1 MVFGLKRVVLVTLAA
16 ILLISLCAVGFSS
29 CASLSLYSE
38 GDGALK
44 VVSTIFPLFDFAR
57 EVGGGR
63 VSLTLLQDNG
73 TDLHNYTP
81 TSATLDALSSAD
93 VLIFVGGISDEAWID
108 DAIAAS
114 GNDKLIK
121 LCLMDYIAP
130 VHAEISED
138 WQGEEHEHEDE
149 GEHGDAHGDE
159 LDDGHEGDDGHDH
172 GGSHEGHVHLADEHV
187 WTSVRN
193 AMSMTEAIC
202 EAFSSADADGAE
214 YYSARAEDYI
224 QRLSLLDGELEEI
237 FENRKESMA
246 VVADRFPFVYLFHDY
261 YVPYL
266 AAFSGCSTETR
277 ASFDTQLTLIKA
289 VRENSLSCVL
299 VTESGDGI
307 LAKTVSVE
315 TGCFIASID
324 SMQSVKRSDIEGG
337 ATYISIMQKNIS
349 VLREVFS

>member
-1 MVFGLKRVVLVTLAA
+1 MVLVTLAA
-16 ILLISLCAVGFSS
+16 LLLISLCAVGFSS
-29 CASLSLYSE
+29 CAPLSLYSE
-38 GDGALK
+38 GDGELQ
-44 VVSTIFPLFDFAR
+44 VVATIFPLFDFAR
-57 EVGGGR
+57 EVGGER
-63 VSLTLLQDNG
+63 ISVTLLQDNG

-93 VLIFVGGISDEAWID
+93 ILIYVGGVSDEAWID

-121 LCLMDYIAP
+121 LCLMDYIEP
-130 VHAEISED
+130 VHTEISED
-138 WQGEEHEHEDE
+138 WHGEDHDHE

-159 LDDGHEGDDGHDH
+159 FEGGHEDEDGHDH
-172 GGSHEGHVHLADEHV
+172 GGSHEGHEHSADEHV

-193 AMSMTEAIC
+193 AMAMTEAIC

-214 YYSARAEDYI
+214 YYSARTEDYI

-237 FENRKESMA
+237 FEIRNAPLA
-246 VVADRFPFVYLFHDY
+246 VIADRFPFVYLFHDY
-261 YVPYL
+261 HVPYL

-289 VRENSLSCVL
+289 VRDNSLSCVL
-299 VTESGDGI
+299 TTESGDGI

-315 TGCFIASID
+315 TGCRIAAID
-324 SMQSVKRSDIEGG
+324 SMQSVKRADIESG

>member
-1 MVFGLKRVVLVTLAA
+1 MNGWFLDLKRVVLVTLAA

-38 GDGALK
+38 GDGGLK

-57 EVGGGR
+57 EVGGER

-93 VLIFVGGISDEAWID
+93 VLIFVGGVSDEAWID

-121 LCLMDYIAP
+121 LCLMDYIEP

-138 WQGEEHEHEDE
+138 WQGEEHEHEGE
-149 GEHGDAHGDE
+149 GEHEHEGEGEHEHEHGDAHGDE
-159 LDDGHEGDDGHDH
+159 HDDGHEGNDGHDH
-172 GGSHEGHVHLADEHV
+172 GDSHDGHVHLADEHV

-237 FENRKESMA
+237 F
-246 VVADRFPFVYLFHDY
+246 
-261 YVPYL
+261 
-266 AAFSGCSTETR
+266 
-277 ASFDTQLTLIKA
+277 
-289 VRENSLSCVL
+289 
-299 VTESGDGI
+299 
-307 LAKTVSVE
+307 
-315 TGCFIASID
+315 
-324 SMQSVKRSDIEGG
+324 
-337 ATYISIMQKNIS
+337 
-349 VLREVFS
+349 